1 MFSNHRYFII
11 MSRSITSLFAALG
24 IFSCTAA
31 AADNY
36 NVKVTFTPDEDGL
49 MLYMVNYDDGTK
61 IDSSLVDNGIASM
74 SGIITAPVMAQLVL
88 DGNRAGSFIL
98 EPGTTNVDANTR
110 SVKASGPMNRQW
122 DSFSKRLEVITT
134 EYNSIFSSAGND
146 NEKQALL
153 KGLEERYNAVSD
165 SMFAANTD
173 NIIGYRLF
181 LDKAYELTPSEF
193 ESRLVNYPDMGNY
206 TRIKRL
212 RVSKSN
218 EAATS
223 VGNKF
228 KDFSI
233 QNGDSIQKLSDYVG
247 KGKWTLVDFWASWC
261 GPCIKETETLKQL
274 YSKYSD
280 KGLDFLGVAVW
291 DEPENTKKAIR
302 DHQLPWP
309 MIINAQTIPTDIYGI
324 AGIPC
329 IILFDPEGNIVS
341 RGKQGQALIKDVDEA
356 MTNVKEND

>member
-1 MFSNHRYFII
+1 
-11 MSRSITSLFAALG
+11 
-24 IFSCTAA
+24 
-31 AADNY
+31 
-36 NVKVTFTPDEDGL
+36 
-49 MLYMVNYDDGTK
+49 
-61 IDSSLVDNGIASM
+61 
-74 SGIITAPVMAQLVL
+74 MAQLVL

-122 DSFSKRLEVITT
+122 DSFSKRLEAITT
-134 EYNSIFSSAGND
+134 EYNTIFSSAGND

-261 GPCIKETETLKQL
+261 VSCREEMAPSAKLREL
-274 YSKYSD
+274 Y
-280 KGLDFLGVAVW
+280 KGKDVVF
-291 DEPENTKKAIR
+291 KAI
-302 DHQLPWP
+302 
-309 MIINAQTIPTDIYGI
+309 N
-324 AGIPC
+324 
-329 IILFDPEGNIVS
+329 
-341 RGKQGQALIKDVDEA
+341 
-356 MTNVKEND
+356 